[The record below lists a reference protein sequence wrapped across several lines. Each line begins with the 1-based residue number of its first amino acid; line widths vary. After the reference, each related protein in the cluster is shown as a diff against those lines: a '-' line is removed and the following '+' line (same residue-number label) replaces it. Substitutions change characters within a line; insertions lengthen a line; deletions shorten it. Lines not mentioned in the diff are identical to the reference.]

1 MTRREKEIMG
11 IVTRVG
17 KATPRQIGEILSITS
32 GYAEQ
37 LCNMMTM
44 KEYLV
49 KIGKFF
55 APAEKYY
62 EQFSF
67 KTAAAKE

>member
-1 MTRREKEIMG
+1 MTGREKKIMG
-11 IVTRVG
+11 ILTRVG

-37 LCNMMTM
+37 LCNMMIM

-62 EQFSF
+62 EQFSY
-67 KTAAAKE
+67 KTTR